1 MSVTKITIQDF
12 LSIIESAEKV
22 HVYEY
27 YEGLKISFDTILHM
41 ERWKIATAFD
51 HLIEWKGGE
60 QYLIFQK
67 IEALQNLKE
76 FDYTSRFSDT
86 RYDSLNV
93 NEMLKTLHIRH
104 MKGITDV
111 KQLGNIDELYLAEF
125 GFHHEVSGEE
135 EVESLSCLPKT
146 LKYIYIASL
155 NVESEEEYNKIIEY
169 FSQNNIDYY
178 FDDYSDWYPSRL

>member
-41 ERWKIATAFD
+41 ERWKIAAAFD

-60 QYLIFQK
+60 QDLIFQK
-67 IEALQNLKE
+67 IEGLQNLKE
-76 FDYTSRFSDT
+76 FEYTSRFSDT

-93 NEMLKTLHIRH
+93 NEMLKTLNIRH
-104 MKGITDV
+104 MKGIADV